1 MPDKSPLHAWLV
13 GLAVAALWAAM
24 QMVAVIFADPPNKR
38 SYILR
43 SFVEKTLAM
52 IAASLAARIS
62 APWATEAANAV
73 IAWLPLKT
81 GFQVD
86 PLTAAAVVAV
96 VTLTLIADPTA
107 RAKALSWLRAYIP
120 GGGK

>member
-1 MPDKSPLHAWLV
+1 MPDKNPLHAWLV
-13 GLAVAALWAAM
+13 GLGVAALWAAM
-24 QMVAVIFADPPNKR
+24 QMVAVLFADPPNKR
-38 SYILR
+38 SYVMRVLL
-43 SFVEKTLAM
+43 EKTLAM
-52 IAASLAARIS
+52 IAASFAARLS
-62 APWATEAANAV
+62 APWATEAANGV

-107 RAKALSWLRAYIP
+107 RAKLFALFQSRIP
-120 GGGK
+120 GGSK